1 MMDKINLKRI
11 YNIEHIPQR
20 GMPLKDEYITLEL
33 AEKCQRIVAELVVSE
48 GCKYL
53 PLFERVTS
61 ELEKLKEQDRLLKLA
76 RQIAS

>member
-1 MMDKINLKRI
+1 MIYKLKD
-11 YNIEHIPQR
+11 IPQR
-20 GMPLKDEYITLEL
+20 GTPLKDEDITLEL

-48 GCKYL
+48 GRKYL

-76 RQIAS
+76 HQIAS

>member
-1 MMDKINLKRI
+1 MIYKTALKHPS
-11 YNIEHIPQR
+11 NIKHIPLR
-20 GMPLKDEYITLEL
+20 GTPLKDEDITLEL
-33 AEKCQRIVAELVVSE
+33 AEKCQRIVAEIVVSE

-76 RQIAS
+76 HQIAS